1 MNGES
6 RVPHVWLADYP
17 QPARFIGGLIIAIV
31 RIVGGNFIILEDPS
45 YVATN
50 KIVSHD
56 SLSG

>member
-1 MNGES
+1 MCGWQIF
-6 RVPHVWLADYP
+6 RRLRD
-17 QPARFIGGLIIAIV
+17 FIGGLVTAIV
-31 RIVGGNFIILEDPS
+31 RIVGVNFIILGDPS